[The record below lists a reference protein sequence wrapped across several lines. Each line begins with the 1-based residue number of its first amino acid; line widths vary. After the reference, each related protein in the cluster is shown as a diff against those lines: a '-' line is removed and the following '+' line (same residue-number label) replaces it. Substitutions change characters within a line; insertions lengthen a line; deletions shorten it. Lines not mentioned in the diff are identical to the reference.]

1 MKPPTVIVPVGVK
14 PTVVKLFDVHREL
27 DGSELEHCLLGLDV
41 GLYCVLSKEQ
51 VEKRVPWTP
60 VGENKVVEIVRSLT
74 PSVPEVAFTGDT
86 TPDFI
91 LDKANKDVL
100 ESKLLIM
107 EVSSP
112 IPHAAVVIET

>member
-1 MKPPTVIVPVGVK
+1 
-14 PTVVKLFDVHREL
+14 
-27 DGSELEHCLLGLDV
+27 
-41 GLYCVLSKEQ
+41 
-51 VEKRVPWTP
+51 
-60 VGENKVVEIVRSLT
+60 
-74 PSVPEVAFTGDT
+74 VPEVAFTGDT